1 MTIGKDEKNT
11 NYTLKDQKLQ
21 KVMEEKDIGVT
32 IDDQLYMTSHISEK
46 INVTG
51 YQIASLGFSHCEI
64 QGFYRAG
71 KFNYFLSNNATV
83 DSRMLHQCLT

>member
-1 MTIGKDEKNT
+1 MKTFGI
-11 NYTLKDQKLQ
+11 
-21 KVMEEKDIGVT
+21 
-32 IDDQLYMTSHISEK
+32 H
-46 INVTG
+46 VTG

-83 DSRMLHQCLT
+83 ESRMLHQHLTWHRDNNGKFQQRS

>member
-1 MTIGKDEKNT
+1 MKEMNETFNERYSKNFCT
-11 NYTLKDQKLQ
+11 
-21 KVMEEKDIGVT
+21 V
-32 IDDQLYMTSHISEK
+32 S
-46 INVTG
+46 NVTG

-83 DSRMLHQCLT
+83 ESRMLHQRLTWHRDNNGKFHWAFGTL

>member
-1 MTIGKDEKNT
+1 MYAQESELTILMTR
-11 NYTLKDQKLQ
+11 LMVHHL
-21 KVMEEKDIGVT
+21 
-32 IDDQLYMTSHISEK
+32 
-46 INVTG
+46 NVTG

-83 DSRMLHQCLT
+83 ESQMLHQRLT